1 MMKKNGDLLQALMDR
16 KRQANPTESPSSAV
30 KPSTATLEKPASVP
44 NTAPSSLTP
53 NRVSLGI
60 GGNSN
65 KIGWTISPKF
75 ALFLGIGIVLGCG
88 LFYWLGRNASGG
100 ASSGQALLL
109 RAPSAGNFSWK
120 KNFTIQATVLSLTDS
135 DKAKL
140 AEYKNYLE
148 NLGLSAE
155 MAMIQED
162 RRERSALFVGGAD
175 RQDEKSLLDLRGW
188 LADLPGP
195 FWKGKPFASASVRE
209 TPRLEKK

>member
-16 KRQANPTESPSSAV
+16 KRQTNPTDSSSSAV
-30 KPSTATLEKPASVP
+30 KPSTATLEKPV
-44 NTAPSSLTP
+44 NTPSTAAISSTP
-53 NRVSLGI
+53 SRVSLGT
-60 GGNSN
+60 GSTSN
-65 KIGWTISPKF
+65 KIGWMISPKF

-88 LFYWLGRNASGG
+88 IFYWLGKKTGG
-100 ASSGQALLL
+100 GTSSGNALLL
-109 RAPSAGNFSWK
+109 SAPSAGNFSWK
-120 KNFTIQATVLSLTDS
+120 KNFTVQATVLSLTDS

-162 RRERSALFVGGAD
+162 RRERGALFVGGAD
-175 RQDEKSLLDLRGW
+175 RQDEKSLLDLRDW
-188 LADLPGP
+188 LRDLPGP